1 MLKVDAEN
9 YCFKKFRWQLFLGR
23 MFYWW
28 DIIGTFFFCVSGAL
42 AARQVKMDYLGM
54 FLLALVTGT
63 GGGTLRSV
71 LLGDTPPPIFR
82 SPDYVIVSAL
92 AVVVAILY
100 SHYWERYKREVSVVD
115 ALGLGLF
122 ACVGARAAADAG
134 LAWWG
139 CMMMGMVT
147 ATFGGVIRDII
158 RNEVPLIFRKEIYA
172 TAALLGAGLM
182 LCLDYLGV
190 QRELGVV
197 LSALVT
203 AVIRLLAIRYAVHMA
218 EEG

>member
-1 MLKVDAEN
+1 
-9 YCFKKFRWQLFLGR
+9 

-54 FLLALVTGT
+54 FLLALITGT
-63 GGGTLRSV
+63 GGGTLRSI
-71 LLGDTPPPIFR
+71 LLGNTPPPIFR
-82 SPDYVIVSAL
+82 SPDYVIVSVL

-100 SHYWERYKREVSVVD
+100 SNHWERYKREVSVVD

-122 ACVGARAAADAG
+122 ACVGARAGADAG

-139 CMMMGMVT
+139 SMMMGMVT

-172 TAALLGAGLM
+172 TAALFGAGIM
-182 LCLDYLGV
+182 LWLDHLGL
-190 QRELGVV
+190 QKEISV
-197 LSALVT
+197 LIAALIT
-203 AVIRLLAIRYAVHMA
+203 AVIRLLAIRYAVHTA
-218 EEG
+218 ESD

>member
-1 MLKVDAEN
+1 
-9 YCFKKFRWQLFLGR
+9 

-54 FLLALVTGT
+54 FLLALITGT
-63 GGGTLRSV
+63 GGGTVRSV
-71 LLGDTPPPIFR
+71 MLGDTPPPIFR
-82 SPDYVIVSAL
+82 SPDYIVVSIVAVL
-92 AVVVAILY
+92 AAILY
-100 SHYWERYKREVSVVD
+100 ERLWERYQREVSVVD

-122 ACVGARAAADAG
+122 ACVGARAAGDAG

-182 LCLDYLGV
+182 LWLDNLGV
-190 QRELGVV
+190 QPEVSVV
-197 LSALVT
+197 LSALIT
-203 AVIRLLAIRYAVHMA
+203 AVIRLLAIRYAVHMK
-218 EEG
+218 EDS